1 MNALADLLEDFGTGP
16 AHAGAMIQMNEDEH
30 EAMRVDAFEQ
40 GYKAGWDDAI
50 KTQSEDQSRISSDLA
65 QNLQDLSFTYHEAYS
80 QVVEGMAP
88 LLNDMIESLLPTLA
102 RDALGLHVVEMLQ
115 DLTLTQSA
123 QSVEVVVAPAN
134 RAAIAP
140 LLSGDFK
147 MPVTLTDDPQ
157 LAEGQA
163 DIRFGQIE
171 RRVDLAAVLNNIQ
184 EALQGFMQDNRKEV
198 VNG

>member
-1 MNALADLLEDFGTGP
+1 MKALADLLEDFGIG
-16 AHAGAMIQMNEDEH
+16 AGSAGTIIQMNEDEC
-30 EAMRVDAFEQ
+30 EAMRLDSFEQ

-102 RDALGLHVVEMLQ
+102 RDALGLHILELLQ
-115 DLTLTQSA
+115 DMTLKQPS
-123 QSVEVVVAPAN
+123 QSVEIVVAPGN

-140 LLSGDFK
+140 LLNKDFK
-147 MPVTLTDDPQ
+147 MPVELTDDPQ

-171 RRVDLAAVLNNIQ
+171 RRVDLTAVLNNIQ

>member
-1 MNALADLLEDFGTGP
+1 MKALADLLEDFGTGP
-16 AHAGAMIQMNEDEH
+16 DSAGAMIQMNEDDH
-30 EAMRVDAFEQ
+30 EAMRLDSFEQ

-102 RDALGLHVVEMLQ
+102 RDALGLHILEMLQ
-115 DLTLTQSA
+115 ELTLKQSA
-123 QSVEVVVAPAN
+123 QSVEIVVAPGN
-134 RAAIAP
+134 RAAVAP

-147 MPVTLTDDPQ
+147 MPVDLTDDPQ

-163 DIRFGQIE
+163 DIRFGKIE
-171 RRVDLAAVLNNIQ
+171 RRVDLTAVLNNIQ